1 MKRFAAWILLAVLL
15 LGLAGCAE
23 EISRE
28 AIDRRYIAPYDGVET
43 DYVYKYDMWKGE
55 FVMVP
60 EIRTVHHNAKY
71 QILYRITYDNGS
83 TDERWVDVGE
93 ATYNA
98 FES

>member
-1 MKRFAAWILLAVLL
+1 MKRVAAWIMLAAVLL
-15 LGLAGCAE
+15 GLTGCAE

-28 AIDRRYIAPYDGVET
+28 EIDKRYVAPYDSVET
-43 DYVYKYDMWKGE
+43 DYIHRYDVWEGK

-60 EIRTVHHNAKY
+60 KIHTVHHDAKY

-93 ATYNA
+93 AAYNA
-98 FES
+98 FEP